1 MGGHLV
7 VALTGGHLVVVAA
20 ALTGGHL
27 VVVVVAL
34 TGGHLVVVAMACRST
49 LSVVAFSSLRSRS
62 GFGICQGVGSTN
74 LPFFDRFLKFS
85 LKLFESLSHFIII
98 LNSSRL
104 KIINQILFKYTDE
117 LLGIGMEVVGW
128 IDS

>member
-7 VALTGGHLVVVAA
+7 VALTGSHLVVVAA
-20 ALTGGHL
+20 ALTGRHL
-27 VVVVVAL
+27 VR
-34 TGGHLVVVAMACRST
+34 HLVVVAMACRST

-85 LKLFESLSHFIII
+85 LKRFESLSHFIII